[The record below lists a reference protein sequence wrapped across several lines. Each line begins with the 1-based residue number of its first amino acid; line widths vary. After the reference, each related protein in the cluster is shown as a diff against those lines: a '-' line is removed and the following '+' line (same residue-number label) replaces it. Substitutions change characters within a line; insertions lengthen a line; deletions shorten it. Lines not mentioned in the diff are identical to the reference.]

1 MVFTNIAVTACKHNR
16 LMITATLTSKI
27 HLKGSEITT
36 DIGTTKFIIKCRATQ
51 WSFGHNIQRR
61 DNAAGLAIIRFPRL
75 HIIWNLQIGDG
86 KTNQTHLGLRAS
98 THRTFITNF
107 TPRTGTST
115 RVRRNSCGMIM
126 GFNLHQ
132 QMHWLLA
139 IAIFFCDGI
148 RVKTPTLRTGD
159 HRGII

>member
-1 MVFTNIAVTACKHNR
+1 MVFTNIAVTASKHNR
-16 LMITATLTSKI
+16 LVITATLTSKI
-27 HLKGSEITT
+27 HLEGSKVST
-36 DIGTTKFIIKCRATQ
+36 DIGTTKFIVKCRATQ
-51 WSFGHNIQRR
+51 WSFSHNIQRR
-61 DNAAGLAIIRFPRL
+61 DNAARLAIIRFPGL

-98 THRTFITNF
+98 THRTFIANF
-107 TPRTGTST
+107 TPRTCTST
-115 RVRRNSCGMIM
+115 RVRRYSCGVIM

-139 IAIFFCDGI
+139 VTIFFCDRVG
-148 RVKTPTLRTGD
+148 VKTPALSTGD